1 MNLIEQIYNE
11 IDINNLIALNDK
23 ESSTNLGTVLNDC
36 LSAIR
41 NYEAQITDKVI
52 KLANSKASKT
62 QIDWAKKLRDKCVEI
77 LPLADDKA
85 SVYDIYKRCLLY
97 LAPYDFDSYMQ
108 YMEIDREPSERFYLP
123 RRKILKRLVDA
134 LQELADDELDEL
146 FISQPPRTGKA
157 LANDTPVLTRNGWK
171 NHGDLVVGDEVIGM
185 NGEFKKVIAVH
196 PKCMLDVLVEFG
208 NGEKIQCH
216 ENHEWRFYDRNA
228 QREMLLETKEWEK
241 RKLESNVEKGKRGHR
256 YVLQLPKKE
265 YVKGEYK
272 DLGIDPYTFGV
283 WLGDGANQNPRIC
296 GDKRDCA
303 IIEKIPYPVRWQT
316 EHKTTGV
323 MYYDFDIRK
332 RLQKYGL
339 CHSRKRV
346 EKYIPEEFLTA
357 SIEQRLELLAG
368 LIDTDGSLTRKEHR
382 YHFTT
387 SEEKLKDTFVELVST
402 FGWRCSAIKYD
413 AKESTSGI
421 KARKPHYVIGF
432 NPDCYIPC
440 ALERKQLHE
449 FSKYRAI
456 PVTSITRVEPKEGNC
471 ITVEG
476 DGMYLCGR
484 TMIPTHNTTLLMF
497 FVTWIIGREPE
508 RSNLY
513 SAFSDIITSAFYS
526 GIIEVLRD
534 PYTYKWGDVFPESTV
549 VTTNAKD
556 ETLNIDRNKRY
567 PSITC
572 RSLYGTLNGACDC
585 NGFLISDDL
594 IGGIEEAL
602 NKDRMISA
610 WSKVDNN
617 LLARAKSKA
626 KILWN
631 GTRWSIIDPA
641 GIRMELLTNDNA
653 YKNRRYKVIN
663 LPALDENDESNFD
676 YDYGV
681 GFDTEYYRQRRAS
694 FERNNDMASWFAQYM
709 GEPIERDG
717 ALFTPD
723 EMRYYNG
730 EMPDSEPDRIFM
742 AVDPAFGGGDFV
754 AAPVCYQYGDDIFVV
769 DVVYNDAD
777 KTHTQKEL
785 ADKIE
790 KWDIK
795 AVRVEANKSTES
807 YATELGQMLKN
818 RGIRINLT
826 TKPAPTNVS
835 KNQRIFDKA
844 PDIREQFIFLESG
857 KRSKEYELFMQNVF
871 SFKIM
876 VKGNKQHDDAPDS
889 LSMAVEMILR
899 NDRVEIFKRPW

>member
-11 IDINNLIALNDK
+11 INGHNLAA
-23 ESSTNLGTVLNDC
+23 LNDC

-41 NYEAQITDKVI
+41 NYEAQISDKVI

-62 QIDWAKKLRDKCVEI
+62 QIDWAKKLRDKCAEI
-77 LPLADDKA
+77 LPLVDDKA

-146 FISQPPRTGKA
+146 FISQPPRTGK
-157 LANDTPVLTRNGWK
+157 
-171 NHGDLVVGDEVIGM
+171 
-185 NGEFKKVIAVH
+185 
-196 PKCMLDVLVEFG
+196 
-208 NGEKIQCH
+208 
-216 ENHEWRFYDRNA
+216 
-228 QREMLLETKEWEK
+228 
-241 RKLESNVEKGKRGHR
+241 
-256 YVLQLPKKE
+256 
-265 YVKGEYK
+265 
-272 DLGIDPYTFGV
+272 
-283 WLGDGANQNPRIC
+283 
-296 GDKRDCA
+296 
-303 IIEKIPYPVRWQT
+303 
-316 EHKTTGV
+316 
-323 MYYDFDIRK
+323 
-332 RLQKYGL
+332 
-339 CHSRKRV
+339 
-346 EKYIPEEFLTA
+346 
-357 SIEQRLELLAG
+357 
-368 LIDTDGSLTRKEHR
+368 
-382 YHFTT
+382 
-387 SEEKLKDTFVELVST
+387 
-402 FGWRCSAIKYD
+402 
-413 AKESTSGI
+413 
-421 KARKPHYVIGF
+421 
-432 NPDCYIPC
+432 
-440 ALERKQLHE
+440 
-449 FSKYRAI
+449 
-456 PVTSITRVEPKEGNC
+456 
-471 ITVEG
+471 
-476 DGMYLCGR
+476 
-484 TMIPTHNTTLLMF
+484 TTLLMF

-526 GIIEVLRD
+526 GILEVLRD

-663 LPALDENDESNFD
+663 LPALDENDESNFN

-723 EMRYYNG
+723 EMRYFNG
-730 EMPDSEPDRIFM
+730 ELMDREPDRVFM

-754 AAPVCYQYGDDIFVV
+754 AAPVCYQYGDDVFVV
-769 DVVYNDAD
+769 DVVYSDLD
-777 KTHTQKEL
+777 KTHTQREL
-785 ADKIE
+785 ANKIE
-790 KWDIK
+790 KWGIK
-795 AVRVEANKSTES
+795 AVRIEANKSTES
-807 YATELGQMLKN
+807 YATELGQVLKEK
-818 RGIRINLT
+818 GIRINLT